1 MRTFFSQLGASLPGA
16 NPSKHGQVNIKQAAA
31 TEDEAYLV
39 LRDSS
44 GVLQYRRL
52 VTTTLAD
59 STYAL
64 EVKEGNSSVDTGVT
78 VLDFD
83 ASDFTVSE
91 SPEGEI
97 NLGLAYGT
105 SAGTPAEGNH
115 THTNPGITVSEGGS
129 AVDTSV
135 TTLDFD
141 ASDFNLS
148 ESPEDEINISLNYGT
163 GAGQPAE
170 GDHTHA
176 ASFHVPQPGQFPKG
190 IAHSPTT
197 NTSIASNTTMA
208 CYMGVAA
215 AAYTSIVLR
224 VNVSTG
230 AATITW
236 AEAGV
241 GTSPVITFAGS
252 ASITRRGSTDTS
264 GVVNAIGQESITVSV
279 SGISAGDHLWAL
291 FGSQATT
298 PAQYDQ
304 HVTDSLLSGLVQ
316 EATSTR
322 ISTMASPTAFT
333 AVGQDGPAGYWI
345 GSE

>member
-115 THTNPGITVSEGGS
+115 AHDSTYVNVTGDTMTGALLIDADSVTAFEVQGDDDGLFAITTSAGSPRLVVDTVNFSAAGAANFANGMRLRGYSDSFSTLQFEMDGSNGNLTLGSGVRILTGTGDPEGVHTAPVGSLFLRTDGGS
-129 AVDTSV
+129 G
-135 TTLDFD
+135 TTLYVK
-141 ASDFNLS
+141 
-148 ESPEDEINISLNYGT
+148 ESGT
-163 GAGQPAE
+163 GNTGW
-170 GDHTHA
+170 
-176 ASFHVPQPGQFPKG
+176 S
-190 IAHSPTT
+190 TT
-197 NTSIASNTTMA
+197 A
-208 CYMGVAA
+208 
-215 AAYTSIVLR
+215 
-224 VNVSTG
+224 
-230 AATITW
+230 
-236 AEAGV
+236 
-241 GTSPVITFAGS
+241 
-252 ASITRRGSTDTS
+252 
-264 GVVNAIGQESITVSV
+264 
-279 SGISAGDHLWAL
+279 
-291 FGSQATT
+291 
-298 PAQYDQ
+298 
-304 HVTDSLLSGLVQ
+304 
-316 EATSTR
+316 
-322 ISTMASPTAFT
+322 
-333 AVGQDGPAGYWI
+333 
-345 GSE
+345 

>member
-1 MRTFFSQLGASLPGA
+1 VSNFLRPMRTFFSQLGASLPGA

-115 THTNPGITVSEGGS
+115 AHDADYVELTGDTMTGALMIDSDSSPPASIVSDGAIRLLITDANGTTVRYRFSGSAFQIWNSNGIATFSDAGSTTTFQVDGSTGDTTIAGILTVDVDDDGAFAISTAAGSPRLVVDTVNFSAAGAINLANGMRMRGYSDSFSTLQFEIDGSNGNLTLGSGVRILTGTGDPEGVHTAPVGSLFLRTDGGS
-129 AVDTSV
+129 G
-135 TTLDFD
+135 TTLYVK
-141 ASDFNLS
+141 
-148 ESPEDEINISLNYGT
+148 ESGT
-163 GAGQPAE
+163 GNTGW
-170 GDHTHA
+170 
-176 ASFHVPQPGQFPKG
+176 S
-190 IAHSPTT
+190 TT
-197 NTSIASNTTMA
+197 A
-208 CYMGVAA
+208 
-215 AAYTSIVLR
+215 
-224 VNVSTG
+224 
-230 AATITW
+230 
-236 AEAGV
+236 
-241 GTSPVITFAGS
+241 
-252 ASITRRGSTDTS
+252 
-264 GVVNAIGQESITVSV
+264 
-279 SGISAGDHLWAL
+279 
-291 FGSQATT
+291 
-298 PAQYDQ
+298 
-304 HVTDSLLSGLVQ
+304 
-316 EATSTR
+316 
-322 ISTMASPTAFT
+322 
-333 AVGQDGPAGYWI
+333 
-345 GSE
+345 